1 MNQESNL
8 NPMTNLFKKT
18 AAALLGC
25 TFLMTG
31 LPVLASDSEFTTKQ
45 KKEINQMIRNYILEN
60 PEILPEAIEILQN
73 RGKKEMLE
81 RNHTRL
87 YEDGYSF
94 VGGNINGDVTV
105 VEFFDYNC
113 GYCKRALETVE
124 RLKKEDGNIKVI
136 YKEFPILSETSYTAS
151 KAAMAAMKQGK
162 YEVFHIALLNNTGSL
177 TEDHIFEIAR
187 AVGLDEKKL
196 VKDMTSPVLDRN
208 LQINRSLAEAFQITG
223 TPAFIIGNEIVPG
236 AAPFEQLQAL
246 IKKARQRM
254 VEKTN

>member
-1 MNQESNL
+1 
-8 NPMTNLFKKT
+8 MTNLFKTT
-18 AAALLGC
+18 AAVLLGG
-25 TFLMTG
+25 TFLLTA
-31 LPVLASDSEFTTKQ
+31 LPAHAGDSEFTPKQ
-45 KKEINQMIRNYILEN
+45 KQEINQMIRDYILEN

-73 RGKKEMLE
+73 RGNREMLK
-81 RNHTRL
+81 RNHTRI

-113 GYCKRALETVE
+113 SYCKRALETVE

-136 YKEFPILSETSYTAS
+136 YKEFPILSDTSYTAS

-162 YEVFHIALLNNTGSL
+162 YEAFHVALLNNKGSL
-177 TEDHIFEIAR
+177 TEDRIFEIAR
-187 AVGLDEKKL
+187 AVGLDEKRL

-208 LQINRSLAEAFQITG
+208 LKINRSLAEAFQITG
-223 TPAFIIGNEIVPG
+223 TPAFIIGDQIVPG
-236 AAPFEQLQAL
+236 AVPYEQLQAL

-254 VEKTN
+254 AKKAN